1 MENGQESS
9 RDFAQSSGESE
20 YCAIGSGAADALYA
34 KAVMTEIGLEVQAVV
49 LSDSSSGRGFA
60 KRQGFSAR
68 TRHVK
73 CVCVCVCVCF
83 RGRWMRSSRMKMM
96 TAKQRRKKTAN
107 TTKQFQIFS
116 CGHSAPVL
124 DEASARNTTAEQ
136 QEETKQKTQQSSF
149 TVRSGSVGVPA
160 GKA

>member
-1 MENGQESS
+1 MAKAEFSSAAEKTEIGTQHMENGQESS

-73 CVCVCVCVCF
+73 CVCVCVFEADGCV
-83 RGRWMRSSRMKMM
+83 
-96 TAKQRRKKTAN
+96 
-107 TTKQFQIFS
+107 
-116 CGHSAPVL
+116 HHV
-124 DEASARNTTAEQ
+124 
-136 QEETKQKTQQSSF
+136 
-149 TVRSGSVGVPA
+149 
-160 GKA
+160 

>member
-20 YCAIGSGAADALYA
+20 YGAIGSGAADALYA

-73 CVCVCVCVCF
+73 CVCMCVRVCVCVF
-83 RGRWMRSSRMKMM
+83 
-96 TAKQRRKKTAN
+96 
-107 TTKQFQIFS
+107 
-116 CGHSAPVL
+116 
-124 DEASARNTTAEQ
+124 EADGC
-136 QEETKQKTQQSSF
+136 
-149 TVRSGSVGVPA
+149 VHHV
-160 GKA
+160 